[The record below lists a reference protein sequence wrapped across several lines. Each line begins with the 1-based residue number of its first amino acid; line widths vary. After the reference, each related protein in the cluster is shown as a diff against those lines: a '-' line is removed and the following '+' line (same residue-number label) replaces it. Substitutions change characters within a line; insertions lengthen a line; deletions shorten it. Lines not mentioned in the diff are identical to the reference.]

1 MASGPTEAI
10 ALALVGYQKVVV
22 LGSGKIEGA
31 NSEFGSIQMS
41 QRARTDLCRPLYS
54 RGGGDM
60 NVDLLVRY
68 RAIGYTQVYTGIING

>member
-1 MASGPTEAI
+1 MLVASGPTEAI

-41 QRARTDLCRPLYS
+41 QRARTDLCRPLYT
-54 RGGGDM
+54 RGDTSAWRKRGCGM

-68 RAIGYTQVYTGIING
+68 SKIN